1 VTVYKHRLP
10 VVRLASL
17 LLASLLAPSAA
28 AFPHVVQPGD
38 TLAKIAQLYY
48 GKLQLERV
56 LSTANALDGAR
67 SGALSPGML
76 LEIPALTYVTVGPDE
91 TWKSLASRHLGH
103 EDRSILLSE
112 INGQKPWIDPE
123 LGQIVRLPYNL
134 TWRASG
140 EESLA
145 TLAYRFLG
153 STKHAY
159 RLVTYN
165 DLDEDGPKKGQILL
179 IPLSD
184 LSLSAEG
191 QALARLAA
199 ARLVEQG
206 ESERYLRQKTSD
218 QALREV
224 ALDVRGGRYLAGL
237 EKGVR
242 LLEAGQLPEP
252 SRAEVHRL
260 LLETFV
266 ALGSVAAA
274 RTSCQSYLDAVEVPE
289 LDPIVV
295 SPKILDACRGLHK
308 STPAADEPTPHRPE
322 SQEIEEE
329 PEP

>member
-1 VTVYKHRLP
+1 VKSTKYRL
-10 VVRLASL
+10 LAL
-17 LLASLLAPSAA
+17 LLASLVAPSAA
-28 AFPHVVQPGD
+28 AFPHVVHTGD
-38 TLAKIAQLYY
+38 TLARIAQRYY
-48 GKLQLERV
+48 GKMTLERV

-67 SGALSPGML
+67 AATLFPGMI
-76 LEIPALTYVTVGPDE
+76 LEIPALTYVTVSQGD
-91 TWKSLASRHLGH
+91 TWKSLAVEHLGH
-103 EDRSILLSE
+103 EDRSFLLAE

-134 TWRASG
+134 SWRASG

-165 DLDEDGPKKGQILL
+165 DLDEDGPEKGQVLL
-179 IPLSD
+179 IPLSE
-184 LSLSAEG
+184 LPLTAEG
-191 QALARLAA
+191 QAAARLAA
-199 ARLVEQG
+199 AHLLEQG

-218 QALREV
+218 HALREV
-224 ALDVRGGRYLAGL
+224 ALDVRAGRYIPALD
-237 EKGVR
+237 KGIR

-274 RTSCQSYLDAVEVPE
+274 RTSCQSYLDSAPEPE
-289 LDPIVV
+289 LDPLLV
-295 SPKILDACRGLHK
+295 SPKILEACRGLHK
-308 STPAADEPTPHRPE
+308 TVTLPE
-322 SQEIEEE
+322 ALPEKPRETQQDVEED

>member
-1 VTVYKHRLP
+1 VKPTYYRI
-10 VVRLASL
+10 LAL
-17 LLASLLAPSAA
+17 LLASLAAPSAA

-38 TLAKIAQLYY
+38 TLARIAQRYY

-67 SGALSPGML
+67 GGALFPGMI
-76 LEIPALTYVTVGPDE
+76 LEIPALTYVTVGAED
-91 TWKSLASRHLGH
+91 TWKSLAQEHLGH
-103 EDRSILLSE
+103 EDRSFLLAE

-134 TWRASG
+134 SFRASG
-140 EESLA
+140 DESLA

-153 STKHAY
+153 STKHAS

-165 DLDEDGPKKGQILL
+165 SLSEDGPEKGQVLL

-184 LSLSAEG
+184 LTLTSEG
-191 QALARLAA
+191 QAAARLAA
-199 ARLVEQG
+199 SHLLEQG

-224 ALDVRGGRYLAGL
+224 ALDVRAGRYIAAL
-237 EKGVR
+237 EKGIR

-274 RTSCQSYLDAVEVPE
+274 RTSCQSYLDLVTEPE
-289 LDPIVV
+289 LDPLLV
-295 SPKILDACRGLHK
+295 SPKILEACRGLSK
-308 STPAADEPTPHRPE
+308 SVAAPPDAPAVKPSEPH
-322 SQEIEEE
+322 QDVEED